1 MNPLLILL
9 VAIATTSAAVIAN
22 YFFPLSQNKKIT
34 AMVLAAPMLLGA
46 LGYGGS
52 LIAAQFVYR
61 DALAATRTV
70 HAEWELAATTSLTD
84 DAPDFGSDY
93 ASLVKH
99 GQLGTTTTSNGY
111 DVTMARGPKDTFTAK
126 VTKADKTYAEVTI
139 NDVIRFN
146 ENQQWVKLYPFW
158 FQAGI

>member
-9 VAIATTSAAVIAN
+9 VAVATTSAAFIAN
-22 YFFPLSQNKKIT
+22 YFFPISQSKKIT
-34 AMVLAAPMLLGA
+34 ALVLAGPMLLGV
-46 LGYGGS
+46 LGYGGY

-70 HAEWELAATTSLTD
+70 HAEWEIAASTAPTG
-84 DAPDFGSDY
+84 DAPDFGTDY

-99 GQLGTTTTSNGY
+99 GQIGTTTTSNGY
-111 DVTMARGPKDTFTAK
+111 DVTMKRSPENTFTAT
-126 VTKADKTYAEVTI
+126 VTKDGKPYSEVTTD
-139 NDVIRFN
+139 DVVRFN
-146 ENQQWVKLYPFW
+146 PDQQWVTRYPFW

>member
-1 MNPLLILL
+1 M
-9 VAIATTSAAVIAN
+9 
-22 YFFPLSQNKKIT
+22 
-34 AMVLAAPMLLGA
+34 GA

-70 HAEWELAATTSLTD
+70 HAEWELAATTLSTI

-111 DVTMARGPKDTFTAK
+111 EVTMTRGPEDHFTAK
-126 VTKADKTYAEVTI
+126 VTKDGKPYGEATMS
-139 NDVIRFN
+139 DVIRFN
-146 ENQQWVKLYPFW
+146 EDQRWVAGYPFW
-158 FQAGI
+158 FKAGI